1 MRVASLLA
9 RLSTQPRPLV
19 VDARPSLS
27 LPDVATSEIQA
38 ERAFDD
44 VLDALEAALPDAHT
58 GRSSVS
64 EGHPAYQTRVL
75 RLVLGAGVCP
85 VAVTGWL
92 LNYPAVYWVLET
104 ASEGGTSGIAGNA
117 LGGHPL
123 VLYEA
128 RAANAEVAR
137 FSLPRHIC
145 DAEDDDSH
153 GWHVFLARWRTALEA
168 HVAPHSLEMDVSY
181 PPTRDAVGL

>member
-1 MRVASLLA
+1 VAGC
-9 RLSTQPRPLV
+9 
-19 VDARPSLS
+19 
-27 LPDVATSEIQA
+27 EIQA

-44 VLDALEAALPDAHT
+44 VLAALEAALLGTHR

-64 EGHPAYQTRVL
+64 KEGQPEQQTRVL

-92 LNYPAVYWVLET
+92 LNYPAVYWVLEP
-104 ASEGGTSGIAGNA
+104 AGEEEGASGIAGNA

-145 DAEDDDSH
+145 DAKEGDGQ
-153 GWHVFLARWRTALEA
+153 GWHALLTSWRAALEA
-168 HVAPHSLEMDVSY
+168 HVAPHSLEVDVSY
-181 PPTRDAVGL
+181 PPTRDTVGL